1 MSAVLIAII
10 AVFALGLVFGVIFAI
25 FHAGARASR
34 GGVQPPPGRH
44 RGNPPFESIERDA
57 RS

>member
-1 MSAVLIAII
+1 MSAILIAII
-10 AVFALGLVFGVIFAI
+10 AVVALAIVFGAIFGI

-44 RGNPPFESIERDA
+44 RGQPPFESIERDA
-57 RS
+57 RG